1 MGGGGSKGSIS
12 MRPRYAPRPRACVSA
27 ALFRNDSVLLVRRA
41 NPVAHGLWSLPGGRI
56 EPGETA
62 RAAAE
67 REVWEETGLSASL
80 VGLVDV
86 HDVVVRAQDG
96 RVASH
101 YVISVFFG
109 RSGAGEPRGGGD
121 AAAAEFVSLDEL
133 ERRPLTPGAARIV
146 HAAYARLLAAL

>member
-1 MGGGGSKGSIS
+1 MGGGGSKGSLS

-27 ALFRNDSVLLVRRA
+27 ALFRNDRVLLVRRA
-41 NPVAHGLWSLPGGRI
+41 KAVAHGLWSLPGGRI

-67 REVWEETGLSASL
+67 REVREETGLAAAL

-86 HDVVVRAQDG
+86 HDVIVRAQDG

-101 YVISVFFG
+101 YLIAVFFG
-109 RSGAGEPRGGGD
+109 RSPAGEPRGAGD
-121 AAAAEFVSLDEL
+121 AAAAEFVALDEL
-133 ERRPLTPGAARIV
+133 EARPLTPGAARIV
-146 HAAYARLLAAL
+146 HTAYAQLLAAR

>member
-1 MGGGGSKGSIS
+1 M
-12 MRPRYAPRPRACVSA
+12 
-27 ALFRNDSVLLVRRA
+27 ALFRNESVLLVRRA
-41 NPVAHGLWSLPGGRI
+41 NAVAHGLWSLPGGRI

-67 REVWEETGLSASL
+67 REVWEETGLSAAL

-96 RVASH
+96 RIASH
-101 YVISVFFG
+101 YVIAVFFG

-121 AAAAEFVSLDEL
+121 AAAAEFVPLDEL
-133 ERRPLTPGAARIV
+133 ERRPLTPGATRII